1 MNEKGILMV
10 ISGPSGSGKGT
21 VVSCLTENT
30 DFVISIS
37 ATTRQ
42 PRDYE
47 ENGVHYFF
55 KTLDEF
61 GDMINND
68 ELLEWA
74 SFCGNYYGTP
84 KAYVEEKLAE
94 GKNVILEI
102 EVQGAHQI
110 KKLYPEAALIFLVP
124 PSKEELMN
132 RLCGRGT
139 EDEDTITR
147 RLQRAEE
154 EIKFLPDYDY
164 VVVNDYVDKA
174 AEKIMDIAKSE
185 KMRSYRYKNM
195 VEAFE

>member
-124 PSKEELMN
+124 PSKEELMD

-164 VVVNDYVDKA
+164 VVINDYVDKA

>member
-10 ISGPSGSGKGT
+10 ISGPSGSGKGI

-124 PSKEELMN
+124 PSKEELMD

-164 VVVNDYVDKA
+164 VVINDYVDKA

>member
-47 ENGVHYFF
+47 EDGVHYFF
-55 KTLDEF
+55 KSLDEF
-61 GDMINND
+61 SDMINND

-84 KAYVEEKLAE
+84 KAYVEQKLEE

-124 PSKEELMN
+124 PSKEELMS

-139 EDEDTITR
+139 EDEETITR

-164 VVVNDYVDKA
+164 VVINDYVDKA

>member
-124 PSKEELMN
+124 PSKEELMD

>member
-1 MNEKGILMV
+1 MNKKGILMV

-21 VVSCLTENT
+21 VVSRLTENT

-61 GDMINND
+61 SDMINGD

-139 EDEDTITR
+139 EDDDTITR

-164 VVVNDYVDKA
+164 VVINDCVDVA
-174 AEKIMDIAKSE
+174 AEKIVDIAKSE

-195 VEAFE
+195 VEAFK

>member
-55 KTLDEF
+55 KSLDEF
-61 GDMINND
+61 SDMINND

-84 KAYVEEKLAE
+84 KAYVEQKLEE

-124 PSKEELMN
+124 PSKEELMS

-139 EDEDTITR
+139 EDEETITR